1 MRFDQVE
8 FGHRIKPLRK
18 TRNLI
23 QDQLATASLRL
34 CMFHLNICLKE
45 LFTPPPR

>member
-8 FGHRIKPLRK
+8 FGHRIKH
-18 TRNLI
+18 RNLP
-23 QDQLATASLRL
+23 QEQLATASLRL

-45 LFTPPPR
+45 LFIPPPR